1 MAILKARK
9 LDYFYQDGDKLR
21 YILKNTNVDF
31 EQGTFY
37 TIVGQSGSGKTTL
50 LSLLSGLDEPKKEQF
65 IIKIKILNKLDLK
78 VIVEMKLVLSSNTII

>member
-50 LSLLSGLDEPKKEQF
+50 LSLLSGLDEPKKGTVYY
-65 IIKIKILNKLDLK
+65 KN
-78 VIVEMKLVLSSNTII
+78 